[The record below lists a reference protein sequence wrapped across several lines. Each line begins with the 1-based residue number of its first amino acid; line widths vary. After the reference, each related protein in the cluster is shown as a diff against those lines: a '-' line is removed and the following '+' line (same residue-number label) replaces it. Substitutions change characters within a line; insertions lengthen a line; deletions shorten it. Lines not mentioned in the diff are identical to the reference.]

1 MTEKSDY
8 FAETLPPS
16 VWPAPSAA
24 EDALSELLHVVQLRG
39 QSVARYASSA
49 PFDIALS
56 AGTRRFHIVEQ
67 GPMRIRAPG
76 SPATQALNTG
86 DLVLCARGDGHH
98 LQAGKPTIARTLPAC
113 DDGRPDTSLLGD
125 VAAPRWLTG
134 TFIANDTIADPVF
147 SVLPSAI
154 VVSAQPHG
162 QEWLPVTLQLL
173 LAEVTS
179 PSPGSSVMISR
190 LLDLLF
196 IHVLREWSRQQPT
209 TAGWLTAAM
218 DPALGTVLTAI
229 HRDLRYPWT
238 VAELAG
244 IANVSRTAL
253 AQRFTRLLGRPPL
266 TYIADRRLSH
276 AAELLRS
283 STAPVA
289 AIANEVGYSSE
300 AAFSRAFR
308 RRYGQPPRQWRNAA
322 APATASRPLR
332 SRGFRWSVSVSAA
345 DGDSS
350 GVVKDQPE

>member
-8 FAETLPPS
+8 FAEPPS
-16 VWPAPSAA
+16 PSEWRASSAA
-24 EDALSELLHVVQLRG
+24 EDALSEILHAVQLQG
-39 QSVARYASSA
+39 ESVARYASRT
-49 PFDIALS
+49 PFNIALP
-56 AGTRRFHIVEQ
+56 AGPRRFHIVEQ
-67 GPMRIRAPG
+67 GPIRIQAPG
-76 SPATQALNTG
+76 MPAIHSLNAG

-98 LQAGKPTIARTLPAC
+98 LQAGKPISARALRDA
-113 DDGRPDTSLLGD
+113 DGCQPNAAMLGD
-125 VAAPRWLTG
+125 PQALRWLTG
-134 TFIANDTIADPVF
+134 TFIANDTIADAVF

-154 VVSAQPHG
+154 IVSAQPHG

-218 DPALGTVLTAI
+218 DPGLSTVLTAI
-229 HRDLRYPWT
+229 HRDLSHPWS
-238 VAELAG
+238 VAQLAS
-244 IANVSRTAL
+244 IANISRTAL

-276 AAELLRS
+276 AAELLRT
-283 STAPVA
+283 STTSVA
-289 AIANEVGYSSE
+289 AIANQVGYSSE

-308 RRYGQPPRQWRNAA
+308 RRYGQPPRQWKNATEVNS
-322 APATASRPLR
+322 PGRPI
-332 SRGFRWSVSVSAA
+332 
-345 DGDSS
+345 
-350 GVVKDQPE
+350 P

>member
-1 MTEKSDY
+1 MTQKPDY
-8 FAETLPPS
+8 FAESPS
-16 VWPAPSAA
+16 PSESRASSAA
-24 EDALSELLHVVQLRG
+24 EDALSEILHSVQLQG
-39 QSVARYASSA
+39 QSVARHASRA
-49 PFDIALS
+49 PFNIAMP

-67 GPMRIRAPG
+67 GPIRIQAPG
-76 SPATQALNTG
+76 MPAIHSLNAG

-98 LQAGKPTIARTLPAC
+98 LQAGKPISARAPRDADCQPNAAILA
-113 DDGRPDTSLLGD
+113 D
-125 VAAPRWLTG
+125 AQAPRWLTG
-134 TFIANDTIADPVF
+134 TFVANDTIADPVF

-154 VVSAQPHG
+154 IVSAQPHG

-173 LAEVTS
+173 LVEVTS

-218 DPALGTVLTAI
+218 DPALSTVLTAI
-229 HRDLRYPWT
+229 HRDLDHPWS
-238 VAELAG
+238 VAQLAS

-276 AAELLRS
+276 AAELLRT

-289 AIANEVGYSSE
+289 AIANQVGYSSE

-308 RRYGQPPRQWRNAA
+308 RRYGQPPRQWRN
-322 APATASRPLR
+322 TTR
-332 SRGFRWSVSVSAA
+332 VNSARHP
-345 DGDSS
+345 DL
-350 GVVKDQPE
+350 